1 MDYWRP
7 VGSPCTQDRNR
18 LDNKNFWFRCFSLS
32 RYTDVDDRSLRDL
45 LNVCL
50 FRHFVST
57 LSISSGMFYANLSRY
72 LCIRSFPLKR
82 TFFQAANVF
91 VVKFTD
97 VRLSRTSTEETKH
110 DQWRIATWNIWKHD
124 FAIWEIRSSKQRV
137 SSDAENRGSS
147 KKTSIRVAR
156 ESKRSKICV
165 KRTKFFV
172 QRQRYSSHRQIY
184 TFIYW

>member
-1 MDYWRP
+1 MFFSVEIYRCRRQISQRFIKRLSFSSLCFNAFD
-7 VGSPCTQDRNR
+7 QFRN
-18 LDNKNFWFRCFSLS
+18 
-32 RYTDVDDRSLRDL
+32 VLREL
-45 LNVCL
+45 IALPL
-50 FRHFVST
+50 YSF
-57 LSISSGMFYANLSRY
+57 
-72 LCIRSFPLKR
+72 FPLKR

-124 FAIWEIRSSKQRV
+124 FAIWEIRSSKQRA